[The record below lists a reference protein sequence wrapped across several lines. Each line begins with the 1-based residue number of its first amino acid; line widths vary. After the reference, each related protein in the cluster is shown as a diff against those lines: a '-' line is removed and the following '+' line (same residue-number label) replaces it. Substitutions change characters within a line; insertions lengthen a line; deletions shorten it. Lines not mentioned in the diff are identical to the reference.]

1 MAEISDLTQL
11 ACINEMILNKHKS
24 KFWIFCWKDVNTW
37 KKSSRRDGIRDCNW
51 TQIQNHL
58 VLKRTLNIIHNVYI
72 NYDGRIAISEGI
84 DVNKRSASKNLDIWH
99 YWDFLNKGFK
109 FL

>member
-1 MAEISDLTQL
+1 MKIKFNLDGDLP
-11 ACINEMILNKHKS
+11 LNKV
-24 KFWIFCWKDVNTW
+24 IEIPNV
-37 KKSSRRDGIRDCNW
+37 I
-51 TQIQNHL
+51 I
-58 VLKRTLNIIHNVYI
+58 VARTVFYEIKNVIHNVYI

-99 YWDFLNKGFK
+99 NWDFLNKGFK

>member
-1 MAEISDLTQL
+1 MKIKFNSDGNLP
-11 ACINEMILNKHKS
+11 LNKLIEIPNVIIVARAAFYEIK
-24 KFWIFCWKDVNTW
+24 
-37 KKSSRRDGIRDCNW
+37 
-51 TQIQNHL
+51 
-58 VLKRTLNIIHNVYI
+58 NIIHNVYI